1 MTTGEIIGAAVGVLV
16 IFGTIMKFLQY
27 LFKKFGTI
35 DQHDEEINNLKTAIA
50 SIKDS
55 EIKDLENDIKELNGK
70 IDLISKEI
78 ASSEKIIVE
87 ALNKQYSEV
96 LKMFIELGKEK
107 KNDT

>member
-16 IFGTIMKFLQY
+16 IFGTIMKLLQY